1 MVVKVGCVVGVE
13 EFAHSRR
20 VDPSL
25 PLRSGRGQ
33 EWGRFAT
40 CSAHFGGSTI
50 LPISTLPS
58 LSSTLH
64 CPLLLFLTTTMA
76 NEMNVAGFKVDTP
89 EQYHKVFQLP
99 IPVPKLVHSFRLAC
113 DLEPVR
119 SLGEGVGGDG
129 GQ

>member
-1 MVVKVGCVVGVE
+1 M
-13 EFAHSRR
+13 S
-20 VDPSL
+20 
-25 PLRSGRGQ
+25 
-33 EWGRFAT
+33 
-40 CSAHFGGSTI
+40 
-50 LPISTLPS
+50 
-58 LSSTLH
+58 
-64 CPLLLFLTTTMA
+64 
-76 NEMNVAGFKVDTP
+76 NEMNVAGFKQDTP